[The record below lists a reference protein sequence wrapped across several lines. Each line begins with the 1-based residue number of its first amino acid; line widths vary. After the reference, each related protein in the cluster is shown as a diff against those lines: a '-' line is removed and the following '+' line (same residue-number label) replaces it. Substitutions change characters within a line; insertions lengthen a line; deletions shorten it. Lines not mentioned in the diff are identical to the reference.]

1 MLKSRFSFKR
11 YGHAFLFCSQPER
24 LVVEEIGNGV
34 QIFAKKEL
42 ESPASEKRQSKLTP
56 MALKYVLKRFL
67 EKLECEGYPVRKLGR
82 VEFSI
87 VSTFVPMILMIP
99 IIITIFINCSKL
111 AWLEFPCV
119 NIYSLDPQPSSL
131 SLPKDSSMHRLPLPI
146 FVDKYQVY
154 LSAKR
159 HRGNPQ
165 RVPVQT
171 GLVLKMSHNVQLTK
185 Y

>member
-11 YGHAFLFCSQPER
+11 YVHAFLFCSNPER

-87 VSTFVPMILMIP
+87 VSTFAPMIP
-99 IIITIFINCSKL
+99 IIIAIIITCSKL

-154 LSAKR
+154 FSAKR
-159 HRGNPQ
+159 HRGNPLW
-165 RVPVQT
+165 VPVQT
-171 GLVLKMSHNVQLTK
+171 GLVLLC
-185 Y
+185 

>member
-1 MLKSRFSFKR
+1 MFT
-11 YGHAFLFCSQPER
+11 LFFFAASLRDWLLRR
-24 LVVEEIGNGV
+24 L
-34 QIFAKKEL
+34 AM
-42 ESPASEKRQSKLTP
+42 ESKYLQRKNWKVRLQKKRQSKLTP

-67 EKLECEGYPVRKLGR
+67 ERLECEGYPVRKLGR

-87 VSTFVPMILMIP
+87 VSTFAPMIP
-99 IIITIFINCSKL
+99 IIITIIITCGKL

-154 LSAKR
+154 LSVKKKGIEAI
-159 HRGNPQ
+159 
-165 RVPVQT
+165 
-171 GLVLKMSHNVQLTK
+171 LKGCPSKQALC
-185 Y
+185 

>member
-1 MLKSRFSFKR
+1 M
-11 YGHAFLFCSQPER
+11 QPAER

-42 ESPASEKRQSKLTP
+42 ESSASEKRQSKLTP

-67 EKLECEGYPVRKLGR
+67 ERLECEGYPVRKLGR

-87 VSTFVPMILMIP
+87 VSTFAPMIP
-99 IIITIFINCSKL
+99 IIITIIITCGKL

-154 LSAKR
+154 LSVKKKR

-171 GLVLKMSHNVQLTK
+171 GLVLKNVAQCTNGQVLTVICHRGQIVSPGL
-185 Y
+185 